1 MSAITSFPAAVRA
14 AFADRRAVAA
24 VLLIA
29 FALLLL
35 PLAGGNGEG
44 ELFVGTAAAQDS
56 DGVAVLVDDGD
67 IELTW
72 LDAVILGLVEGITEY
87 LPVSSTGHLLVANDF
102 LGLDDTEEAEMAA
115 DTFAIGIQAGAILAV
130 LFLYWERIRQ
140 MLDGLLG
147 KSDEGRQILI
157 AVLVAFVPTVII
169 GLTLDEAVG
178 DALFGVLPIAIA
190 WVVGG
195 LVILALQRA
204 NWFDR
209 TTQELGDLTMRSAFI
224 IGALQAIALWPGVS
238 RSMTV
243 IIAGVLMG
251 LSLRAAVE
259 FSFLLGLLTLTAAT
273 AFVGL
278 KDGAEMVETFG
289 VVNPLIGLVVAFVSA
304 VAAVKWMVNWL
315 NEKGFEVFGWYRLV
329 IGVAALI
336 LLGVGVLG

>member
-1 MSAITSFPAAVRA
+1 MSTFPAAVRA
-14 AFADRRAVAA
+14 AFSERRAVVAVSIMAVAVLFGGEAFAQSGEA
-24 VLLIA
+24 VLLQA
-29 FALLLL
+29 
-35 PLAGGNGEG
+35 
-44 ELFVGTAAAQDS
+44 
-56 DGVAVLVDDGD
+56 

-102 LGLDDTEEAEMAA
+102 LGLNDTEEAELAA
-115 DTFAIGIQAGAILAV
+115 DTFAICIQSGAILAV

-147 KSDEGRQILI
+147 KSEEGRQILI

-169 GLTLDEAVG
+169 GLTLDSLVE
-178 DALFGVLPIAIA
+178 DALFGILPIAIA

-204 NWFDR
+204 NWFER
-209 TTQELGDLTMRSAFI
+209 TTGELGNLTMRSAFI
-224 IGALQAIALWPGVS
+224 IGAMQAIALWPGVS

-278 KDGAEMVETFG
+278 KDGAEMIETFG
-289 VVNPLIGLVVAFVSA
+289 VVNPLIGLLVAFVSA

-315 NEKGFEVFGWYRLV
+315 NEKGFEIFGWYRLV
-329 IGVAALI
+329 IGIGALI
-336 LLGVGVLG
+336 LLGAGVLG

>member
-1 MSAITSFPAAVRA
+1 MSTFPAAVRA
-14 AFADRRAVAA
+14 AFSDRRAVA
-24 VLLIA
+24 
-29 FALLLL
+29 LLLVVVFAAL
-35 PLAGGNGEG
+35 FDGAAYAQAESAVAG
-44 ELFVGTAAAQDS
+44 A
-56 DGVAVLVDDGD
+56 

-102 LGLDDTEEAEMAA
+102 LGLDDTAEAEAAA
-115 DTFAIGIQAGAILAV
+115 DTFAICIQSGAILAV

-147 KSDEGRQILI
+147 RSDEGRKILI
-157 AVLVAFVPTVII
+157 AVLVAFIPTVII
-169 GLTLDEAVG
+169 GLTLDSLVE
-178 DALFGVLPIAIA
+178 DALFGVVPIAIA
-190 WVVGG
+190 WVIGG

-204 NWFDR
+204 NWFER
-209 TTQELGDLTMRSAFI
+209 TTGQLGDLTTRSAFI
-224 IGALQAIALWPGVS
+224 IGALQAVALWPGVS

-278 KDGAEMVETFG
+278 KDGAEMVNTFG
-289 VVNPLIGLVVAFVSA
+289 YVNPLIGLLVAFVSA
-304 VAAVKWMVNWL
+304 VAAVKWMVSWL

-329 IGVAALI
+329 IGVLAFI
-336 LLGVGVLG
+336 LLGAGVLG